1 MRPLLQLVKL
11 LALSRSLALEV
22 VKLAS
27 LDSQIFLN
35 VALAFLVLVGLLRR
49 KGLLLDLGVKNFI
62 FGLKSIQRLLVLRFE
77 SLALLDLGRALAYN
91 LFHGFV
97 ERAQIMH

>member
-1 MRPLLQLVKL
+1 MRPLLQLVEL

-62 FGLKSIQRLLVLRFE
+62 FRLKSIQGLLVLRFE
-77 SLALLDLGRALAYN
+77 SLALLDLGRALADN

-97 ERAQIMH
+97 ERTQVMH